1 MEKTISKSKAARN
14 VLANEKMNIGEVK
27 GEVTQVRDNGFV
39 RFEGKTGENHIK
51 IWMHYEDA
59 RAALTI
65 SDGSTAD
72 DAKITTKGEATYS
85 ILAGV
90 LEPK

>member
-1 MEKTISKSKAARN
+1 MEKIISKSKAARN
-14 VLANEKMNIGEVK
+14 VLANEKMNIGDVK

-51 IWMHYEDA
+51 VWMHYEDA

-65 SDGSTAD
+65 ADGSTAD
-72 DAKITTKGEATYS
+72 DAKITTKGESNYA
-85 ILAGV
+85 IVAGV
-90 LEPK
+90 LVAK